1 MNKIISKHFYS
12 ENVAEIVV
20 EAPLIARSRKA
31 GHFVMQSGAYTGIFP
46 TVTFD
51 GDQSDPRCFSEAQ
64 YETRV
69 EALVEIMAENKRKK
83 EAAANV

>member
-1 MNKIISKHFYS
+1 MERQFK
-12 ENVAEIVV
+12 E
-20 EAPLIARSRKA
+20 
-31 GHFVMQSGAYTGIFP
+31 QTGVP

-69 EALVEIMAENKRKK
+69 EALVEIMAEKKAGK
-83 EAAANV
+83 EASAHV